1 MKRFALHAAIVAA
14 ALLVATPAI
23 AQWKY
28 RFEAFGG
35 GSIPQNK
42 DFEITV
48 PQTSTPVKGT
58 HEWSKGAF
66 GGVRFGAD
74 SGHWGQDLI
83 YSYGTN
89 ATKLVTPG
97 GEFAFT
103 NKVQQI
109 CVNALWYPGG
119 VGADRKAM
127 PYLTAGVGG
136 TIFTLPQSAV
146 NQAINPSIAGI
157 GKLRNEKIVSF
168 NAGGGVSVRVNRVWG
183 FRIDVRD
190 SMTRAVRYRLPKEST
205 DPNATV
211 FPVDGIFHR
220 IELSISFVYYF

>member
-1 MKRFALHAAIVAA
+1 MKRLALHAAIVAA
-14 ALLVATPAI
+14 ALLIATPAL

-28 RFEAFGG
+28 RFEVFGA
-35 GSIPQNK
+35 GSMPQDK

-48 PQTSTPVKGT
+48 PQTPTPINGT
-58 HEWSKGAF
+58 HEWSMGAR

-74 SGHWGQDLI
+74 MGHWGQDLT
-83 YSYGTN
+83 YSYGSN
-89 ATKLVTPG
+89 ATKIVTPG
-97 GEFAFT
+97 GDFAFT
-103 NKVQQI
+103 NRVQQL

-136 TIFTLPQSAV
+136 TFFTVPQSAV
-146 NQAINPSIAGI
+146 NQAMDPAIAGF
-157 GKLRNEKIVSF
+157 GKLRNENIFAF

-183 FRIDVRD
+183 VRIDVRD
-190 SMTRAVRYRLPKEST
+190 NMTRAVRYGLPESST

-211 FPVDGIFHR
+211 FPVTGIFHQL
-220 IELSISFVYYF
+220 ELSIAFVYYF